1 MKALIKL
8 KSFLASYRKESVIA
22 LILLTSVVFMD
33 LAIPRLIQRIID
45 QGIAL
50 SNPTIIL
57 QTTLIMLGITV
68 LSAVFA
74 IGNNLYSVRVGE
86 GVGRDLRAALFLKI
100 QSFSFGNLDHMQTGQ
115 LMVRLTSDI
124 AMLQRIVRVAIRIG
138 TRAPLLMVGSILL
151 MVATSRQL
159 ALAILPLLVVMGVII
174 IWFISHTQPLFL
186 SVQRRLDTLNTVLQ
200 ENIAG
205 VRVVKAFNQ
214 GEYEIERFSAA
225 NLGYAEGSIRV
236 MQFMAFLMPSL
247 TFLINLGIVI
257 VIWAGGM
264 QSIHGD
270 LTNGEIVAFTNYLL
284 TTMTPLVIMANLAQ
298 VLAAANVSAERINQ
312 VLETAVDV
320 QDQPD
325 AVSLPAN
332 MAGKV
337 AFEHVFFSYSQD
349 GSEPVLEDISLAA
362 NPGET
367 IAILG
372 ATGSGK
378 TTLVNLIP
386 RFYEV
391 TSGSISIDGIDVRSL
406 QQQSLLAHIG
416 VVPQETVLFAG
427 TVAENIRFGRPQASD
442 AEVITAAR
450 AAQAHDFILELP
462 EGYETHVEQRGVNF
476 SGGQKQ
482 RIAIARALLMQ
493 PKILILDDSTSSV
506 DVETE
511 TKIQAALE
519 TLLHGRTSFVVAQR
533 ISTVLNADRILVLDH
548 GRVAASG
555 SHTEL
560 MQTSTIY
567 QEIFDSQLGGGMS
580 LQLLDEVS
588 GHD

>member
-1 MKALIKL
+1 
-8 KSFLASYRKESVIA
+8 
-22 LILLTSVVFMD
+22 
-33 LAIPRLIQRIID
+33 
-45 QGIAL
+45 
-50 SNPTIIL
+50 
-57 QTTLIMLGITV
+57 
-68 LSAVFA
+68 
-74 IGNNLYSVRVGE
+74 
-86 GVGRDLRAALFLKI
+86 
-100 QSFSFGNLDHMQTGQ
+100 
-115 LMVRLTSDI
+115 
-124 AMLQRIVRVAIRIG
+124 
-138 TRAPLLMVGSILL
+138 
-151 MVATSRQL
+151 
-159 ALAILPLLVVMGVII
+159 
-174 IWFISHTQPLFL
+174 
-186 SVQRRLDTLNTVLQ
+186 
-200 ENIAG
+200 
-205 VRVVKAFNQ
+205 
-214 GEYEIERFSAA
+214 
-225 NLGYAEGSIRV
+225 
-236 MQFMAFLMPSL
+236 MP
-247 TFLINLGIVI
+247 
-257 VIWAGGM
+257 
-264 QSIHGD
+264 
-270 LTNGEIVAFTNYLL
+270 
-284 TTMTPLVIMANLAQ
+284 
-298 VLAAANVSAERINQ
+298 
-312 VLETAVDV
+312 
-320 QDQPD
+320 
-325 AVSLPAN
+325 
-332 MAGKV
+332 
-337 AFEHVFFSYSQD
+337 
-349 GSEPVLEDISLAA
+349 
-362 NPGET
+362 
-367 IAILG
+367 
-372 ATGSGK
+372 
-378 TTLVNLIP
+378 
-386 RFYEV
+386 
-391 TSGSISIDGIDVRSL
+391 SGSISIDGIDVRSL

-476 SGGQKQ
+476 SGGHKQ